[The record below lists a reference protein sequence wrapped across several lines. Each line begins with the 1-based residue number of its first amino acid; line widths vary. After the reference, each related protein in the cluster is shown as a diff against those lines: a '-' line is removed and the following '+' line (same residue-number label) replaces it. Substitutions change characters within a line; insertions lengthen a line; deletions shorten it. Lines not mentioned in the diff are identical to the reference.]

1 MYNERY
7 SQITESL
14 FGKELSYFNKSMF
27 DNLIEDTRFD
37 DLSSIKRFRNFI
49 TTYQVELSKPIYPNS
64 VSIDTSYYIV
74 DKLNFKIIETYIS

>member
-7 SQITESL
+7 SKITESL
-14 FGKELSYFNKSMF
+14 FGGELSYFNKSMF

-49 TTYQVELSKPIYPNS
+49 TAYRVELSKTFAS
-64 VSIDTSYYIV
+64 
-74 DKLNFKIIETYIS
+74 

>member
-7 SQITESL
+7 SKITESL
-14 FGKELSYFNKSMF
+14 FGEEPSYFNKSMF

-49 TTYQVELSKPIYPNS
+49 TAYRVELSTPLHPNS
-64 VSIDTSYYIV
+64 VPIDVANYKKSI
-74 DKLNFKIIETYIS
+74 LNLV